1 VSHAL
6 LWSLTANIACLVG
19 SSLVGHQG
27 SFERIQASLFVE
39 VDRLGGGPHLWRGS
53 AAVGDLRALLA
64 RYVGAERAEQAL
76 AGHARMRGLSLAG
89 DAQAD
94 SDLVNFAE
102 RLLAGAIGAASA
114 RVMIS
119 TVVKGADFSPDEVLA
134 ILDEASQVIEYSREL
149 ERKSRALEVA
159 TEKLKRANQRLTELD
174 RLKDEFIS
182 TVSHELRTPLTSIRS
197 FSEILLDNPDLRLAE
212 RNQFLEIVVKESE
225 RLTRLINDI
234 LDLSRIEAGRMEW
247 HLSTCDPKD
256 ILEDALAATSGLF
269 KEKGITLEPEFAGDL
284 PRITVD
290 RDRLMQVVINLL
302 SNAAKFA
309 QTEGG
314 RVRVRLGRQDRQLA
328 VSVED
333 NGPGIPP
340 EQFEAVFDR
349 FHQLRGDTTTGKPKG
364 WGLGLTICRQIVE
377 HFGGRIWVEPGRPN
391 GAVFRFTLPP
401 ALAPA
406 GED

>member
-1 VSHAL
+1 
-6 LWSLTANIACLVG
+6 
-19 SSLVGHQG
+19 
-27 SFERIQASLFVE
+27 
-39 VDRLGGGPHLWRGS
+39 
-53 AAVGDLRALLA
+53 
-64 RYVGAERAEQAL
+64 
-76 AGHARMRGLSLAG
+76 MRGRSLAG

-134 ILDEASQVIEYSREL
+134 ILEEASQVIEYSREL

-159 TEKLKRANQRLTELD
+159 TDELKRANQRLTELD
-174 RLKDEFIS
+174 RLKDEFIT

-197 FSEILLDNPDLRLAE
+197 FSEILLDSPDLGLAE

-234 LDLSRIEAGRMEW
+234 LDLSRIQTGRMEW
-247 HLSTCDPKD
+247 RLSTCDPKG
-256 ILEDALAATSGLF
+256 ILDDALAATSGLF
-269 KEKGITLEPEFAGDL
+269 KEKGITLQPEFASEL

-309 QTEGG
+309 QAEGG
-314 RVRVRLGRQDRQLA
+314 RVIVRMARYKRGLA

-333 NGPGIPP
+333 DGPGIPP
-340 EQFEAVFDR
+340 EQCEAVFDR
-349 FHQLRGDTTTGKPKG
+349 FHQLRDDDATGKPKG
-364 WGLGLTICRQIVE
+364 WGLGLAICRQIVE
-377 HFGGRIWVEPGRPN
+377 HFGGRIWVEPAQPT
-391 GAVFRFTLPP
+391 GAVFRFTLPG

>member
-1 VSHAL
+1 M
-6 LWSLTANIACLVG
+6 
-19 SSLVGHQG
+19 
-27 SFERIQASLFVE
+27 
-39 VDRLGGGPHLWRGS
+39 RG
-53 AAVGDLRALLA
+53 RAL
-64 RYVGAERAEQAL
+64 GA
-76 AGHARMRGLSLAG
+76 

-94 SDLVNFAE
+94 PDLVNFAE

-134 ILDEASQVIEYSREL
+134 ILEEASQVIEYSREL

-159 TEKLKRANQRLTELD
+159 TDELKRANQRLTELD
-174 RLKDEFIS
+174 RLKDEFIT

-197 FSEILLDNPDLRLAE
+197 FSEILLDSPDLGLAE

-234 LDLSRIEAGRMEW
+234 LDLSRIQTGRMEW
-247 HLSTCDPKD
+247 RLSTCDPKD
-256 ILEDALAATSGLF
+256 ILDDALAATSGLF
-269 KEKGITLEPEFAGDL
+269 KEKGIALRPEFASDL
-284 PRITVD
+284 PPITVD

-309 QTEGG
+309 QAEGG
-314 RVRVRLGRQDRQLA
+314 RVIVRMARHQQGLT

-340 EQFEAVFDR
+340 EQSEAVFDR
-349 FHQLRGDTTTGKPKG
+349 FHQLRGDDETGKPRG
-364 WGLGLTICRQIVE
+364 WGLGLAICRQIVE
-377 HFGGRIWVEPGRPN
+377 HFGGRIWVEPAKPT
-391 GAVFRFTLPP
+391 GAVFRFTLPG

>member
-1 VSHAL
+1 MPRQIL
-6 LWSLTANIACLVG
+6 
-19 SSLVGHQG
+19 
-27 SFERIQASLFVE
+27 
-39 VDRLGGGPHLWRGS
+39 
-53 AAVGDLRALLA
+53 
-64 RYVGAERAEQAL
+64 
-76 AGHARMRGLSLAG
+76 
-89 DAQAD
+89 
-94 SDLVNFAE
+94 DLVNFAE

-149 ERKSRALEVA
+149 ERKSKELEVA
-159 TEKLKRANQRLTELD
+159 TQELRRANQRLTELD

-182 TVSHELRTPLTSIRS
+182 TVSHELRTPLTSICS
-197 FSEILLDNPDLRLAE
+197 FSEILLDNPALDLTE
-212 RNQFLEIVVKESE
+212 RNQFLDIVVKESE

-234 LDLSRIEAGRMEW
+234 LDLSRIESGRMEW
-247 HLSTCDPKD
+247 HLSSCDPKE
-256 ILEDALAATSGLF
+256 IIEDALAATSGLF
-269 KEKGITLEPEFAGDL
+269 KEKGIVLKPELAGDL
-284 PRITVD
+284 PPITVD

-309 QTEGG
+309 QPEGG
-314 RVRVRLGRQDRQLA
+314 RVTVRMARQERQLA

-340 EQFEAVFDR
+340 EQAEVVFDR
-349 FHQLRGDTTTGKPKG
+349 FYQLGSGTTGKPKG

-377 HFGGRIWVEPGRPN
+377 HFGGRIWVEPGQPK
-391 GAVFRFTLPP
+391 GTVFRFILPT

>member
-1 VSHAL
+1 
-6 LWSLTANIACLVG
+6 
-19 SSLVGHQG
+19 
-27 SFERIQASLFVE
+27 
-39 VDRLGGGPHLWRGS
+39 
-53 AAVGDLRALLA
+53 
-64 RYVGAERAEQAL
+64 
-76 AGHARMRGLSLAG
+76 
-89 DAQAD
+89 
-94 SDLVNFAE
+94 
-102 RLLAGAIGAASA
+102 
-114 RVMIS
+114 
-119 TVVKGADFSPDEVLA
+119 
-134 ILDEASQVIEYSREL
+134 
-149 ERKSRALEVA
+149 
-159 TEKLKRANQRLTELD
+159 
-174 RLKDEFIS
+174 
-182 TVSHELRTPLTSIRS
+182 
-197 FSEILLDNPDLRLAE
+197 
-212 RNQFLEIVVKESE
+212 VVKESE

-234 LDLSRIEAGRMEW
+234 LDLSRIESGRMEW

-284 PRITVD
+284 PRITID

-309 QTEGG
+309 QPEGG
-314 RVRVRLGRQDRQLA
+314 RVTVRMARQERQLA

-349 FHQLRGDTTTGKPKG
+349 FHQLGGDTMTGKPKG

-391 GAVFRFTLPP
+391 GAVFRFTLPT